1 MIYSNLAG
9 TTSNTFQINDGAKFY
24 KNLLPYNLNWQTN
37 SFPDANIHEIT
48 TMGLD
53 LNTIKTPGQYYCI
66 IRNVINSLVNC
77 PVKDEGFL
85 LTVEPS
91 TGNLST
97 SLNHVHQCLISYKGG
112 IWHRWFGSQGEI
124 FIGWVSLAYNE
135 TLSLPMTTGM
145 WSPSL
150 SGSGYTITQS
160 SLCYWAKYGNVII
173 VTGYIRI
180 KKTASSGSFVIAGLP
195 YPMGSYV
202 TGNATIA
209 CDVDIVD
216 VSGPS
221 YIMIHKGDSG
231 SLEPIL
237 QMWVGGN
244 KPQNKPLSM
253 VLPQNSTT
261 SITINCVYLCK
272 TI

>member
-66 IRNVINSLVNC
+66 SRDVINSLVNC

-97 SLNHVHQCLISYKGG
+97 SLNHVHQCLTSYKGG

-124 FIGWVSLAYNE
+124 FIGWVSVAYKSDLYAE
-135 TLSLPMTTGM
+135 
-145 WSPSL
+145 
-150 SGSGYTITQS
+150 
-160 SLCYWAKYGNVII
+160 
-173 VTGYIRI
+173 
-180 KKTASSGSFVIAGLP
+180 SGSFNLTSVSASVENSGRTHYIKCGSVIIISFNVSVTVTDKRSVPIRFQGLP
-195 YPMGSYV
+195 FQPYSVQERMFISCEGTV
-202 TGNATIA
+202 NIGNGTERCLFATIN
-209 CDVDIVD
+209 
-216 VSGPS
+216 
-221 YIMIHKGDSG
+221 
-231 SLEPIL
+231 L
-237 QMWVGGN
+237 
-244 KPQNKPLSM
+244 LSS
-253 VLPQNSTT
+253 PNNNN
-261 SITINCVYLCK
+261 SITLYTATSSGLFMGTSTDSLNLAG
-272 TI
+272 TIIYSK

>member
-37 SFPDANIHEIT
+37 SFPDANIHEIIT
-48 TMGLD
+48 SGLN

-66 IRNVINSLVNC
+66 SRDVINSLVNC

-124 FIGWVSLAYNE
+124 FIGWVSVAYNNILE
-135 TLSLPMTTGM
+135 LGDFILRSDFTNITWHNTRSYYSKIGNFLIMYISVSFTMNNNSQNPNYVITFSGLPFNIESGYGIKGF
-145 WSPSL
+145 L
-150 SGSGYTITQS
+150 EYSGSITETKPIVGLEANRLNSNAFNLFYNCVQNGTSSTNNLSNYTIANS
-160 SLCYWAKYGNVII
+160 VRFNAYGV
-173 VTGYIRI
+173 VTARI
-180 KKTASSGSFVIAGLP
+180 
-195 YPMGSYV
+195 
-202 TGNATIA
+202 
-209 CDVDIVD
+209 
-216 VSGPS
+216 
-221 YIMIHKGDSG
+221 
-231 SLEPIL
+231 EE
-237 QMWVGGN
+237 
-244 KPQNKPLSM
+244 
-253 VLPQNSTT
+253 
-261 SITINCVYLCK
+261 
-272 TI
+272 

>member
-66 IRNVINSLVNC
+66 SRDVINSLVNC

-97 SLNHVHQCLISYKGG
+97 SLNHVHQCLTSYKGG
-112 IWHRWFGSQGEI
+112 IWHRWFGSHGEI
-124 FIGWVSLAYNE
+124 FIGWVSVAYNE
-135 TLSLPMTTGM
+135 TSSAAKAEYGTFRIKDTSNIPISYESSSYYKYGDIVRISSEFSVDTSKVGSIPEVTFTVTNLPYTCKAPTLINFHYNSYASLKTDFFPLIVNGSYSLNTVPLSKYNRTNNEL
-145 WSPSL
+145 
-150 SGSGYTITQS
+150 S
-160 SLCYWAKYGNVII
+160 SLKVKDFIYESGNMF
-173 VTGYIRI
+173 Y
-180 KKTASSGSFVIAGLP
+180 F
-195 YPMGSYV
+195 
-202 TGNATIA
+202 
-209 CDVDIVD
+209 
-216 VSGPS
+216 
-221 YIMIHKGDSG
+221 
-231 SLEPIL
+231 
-237 QMWVGGN
+237 
-244 KPQNKPLSM
+244 SM
-253 VLPQNSTT
+253 VG
-261 SITINCVYLCK
+261 TIL
-272 TI
+272 